1 MRVCVV
7 CAVEFAILRA
17 RATKI
22 FQYSVRRGWSFDRFG
37 VEIYYIHNIIK

>member
-22 FQYSVRRGWSFDRFG
+22 FQYSVRRAAGRLIDLG
-37 VEIYYIHNIIK
+37 